1 MSEYVKVAQL
11 SELVE
16 RELKA
21 VKIGRDDVA
30 VVLVDGT
37 LYAFEDNCPHASC
50 SITPGLA
57 EGDEVYCMCHW
68 TVFKFATGAVVE
80 GPAGRGLRVY
90 SVMLQ
95 GDDILVAI

>member
-1 MSEYVKVAQL
+1 MPDYVKVAQL

-57 EGDEVYCMCHW
+57 EGDEVYCMCQPLG
-68 TVFKFATGAVVE
+68 VDS
-80 GPAGRGLRVY
+80 
-90 SVMLQ
+90 SVRSFRMYRRSK
-95 GDDILVAI
+95 

>member
-37 LYAFEDNCPHASC
+37 LYA
-50 SITPGLA
+50 L
-57 EGDEVYCMCHW
+57 
-68 TVFKFATGAVVE
+68 
-80 GPAGRGLRVY
+80 
-90 SVMLQ
+90 
-95 GDDILVAI
+95 

>member
-1 MSEYVKVAQL
+1 MPEYVKVAQL

-50 SITPGLA
+50 SITPG
-57 EGDEVYCMCHW
+57 
-68 TVFKFATGAVVE
+68 
-80 GPAGRGLRVY
+80 
-90 SVMLQ
+90 
-95 GDDILVAI
+95 